1 MDQPTK
7 ARRSVGAMGGLR
19 RLYAHLTAGL
29 RREFFA
35 VLLLMLLGGFA
46 ELATIGAVVPFLA
59 LLSNSGSAHLSRVGP
74 LFMSLG
80 NAISI
85 DSVTVAAII
94 LASFAILAGLVR
106 ISLTWLTQKFIYGVG
121 HHLALEAL
129 RKILSQPYTFHADRD
144 VAALLATTVK
154 VEILLFDL
162 ILPAMQTIIAAF
174 IAFFVIAGLIY
185 IDPLTTIA
193 TAAAFASIYLL
204 VSLATR
210 KRLAVNSA
218 IVETGHNERFKIVNE
233 SLGGIRD
240 VIIDNSRSV
249 HTDLFDRINA
259 QLARARAVTA
269 FIAASPRF
277 MIEALGIVLI
287 AAMAVIVSGREG
299 GIAMALPFL
308 GALALGAQR
317 LLPLVQTVYNGWSS
331 GAGNRSIIGQ
341 VVELLTLPDDNESAN
356 QWTPLPF
363 ERQIS
368 FENVSF
374 SYSSRPG
381 SPALKKLTFVIPR
394 GSMVAVT
401 GKTGAGK
408 STLADLLMALLEPDA
423 GEIKVDGTRL
433 TRQNA
438 RSWQRNIAHVP
449 QSIFLADTTI
459 AANIALGLPQEPTN
473 RQRVREAAAKA
484 QLNEFVQS
492 LPNGYETIIGERGI
506 RLSGGQRQRLG
517 LARALYKN
525 TPLLVLDEATSA
537 LDEATEQA
545 VFKELEQLRK
555 DGRTMIIIAHRV
567 STIAHCDLILNL
579 HDGRVVDRAAGCSR
593 RLR

>member
-1 MDQPTK
+1 
-7 ARRSVGAMGGLR
+7 
-19 RLYAHLTAGL
+19 
-29 RREFFA
+29 
-35 VLLLMLLGGFA
+35 
-46 ELATIGAVVPFLA
+46 
-59 LLSNSGSAHLSRVGP
+59 
-74 LFMSLG
+74 
-80 NAISI
+80 
-85 DSVTVAAII
+85 
-94 LASFAILAGLVR
+94 
-106 ISLTWLTQKFIYGVG
+106 
-121 HHLALEAL
+121 
-129 RKILSQPYTFHADRD
+129 
-144 VAALLATTVK
+144 
-154 VEILLFDL
+154 
-162 ILPAMQTIIAAF
+162 
-174 IAFFVIAGLIY
+174 
-185 IDPLTTIA
+185 
-193 TAAAFASIYLL
+193 
-204 VSLATR
+204 
-210 KRLAVNSA
+210 
-218 IVETGHNERFKIVNE
+218 
-233 SLGGIRD
+233 
-240 VIIDNSRSV
+240 
-249 HTDLFDRINA
+249 
-259 QLARARAVTA
+259 
-269 FIAASPRF
+269 
-277 MIEALGIVLI
+277 
-287 AAMAVIVSGREG
+287 
-299 GIAMALPFL
+299 MALPFL

-363 ERQIS
+363 GRQIS

-438 RSWQRNIAHVP
+438 RAWQRNIAHVP

-484 QLNEFVQS
+484 QLDEFVQS

-579 HDGRVVDRAAGCSR
+579 HDGRVVDRAAGYSR

>member
-1 MDQPTK
+1 MDQATV
-7 ARRSVGAMGGLR
+7 RHSIGAIAGLR
-19 RLYAHLTAGL
+19 RLYAHLTPGL
-29 RREFFA
+29 RRELFG
-35 VLLLMLLGGFA
+35 VLVLMLLGGLA
-46 ELATIGAVVPFLA
+46 ELATIGSVVPFLA
-59 LLSNSGSAHLSRVGP
+59 LLSNSDWAHMPRVGR
-74 LFMSLG
+74 LLISLG
-80 NAISI
+80 NAIGT
-85 DSVTVAAII
+85 DSVTAAAII
-94 LASFAILAGLVR
+94 FACFAILAGLVR
-106 ISLTWLTQKFIYGVG
+106 ISLTWLTQKFIYDVG

-129 RKILSQPYTFHADRD
+129 RKILSQPYAFHADRD

-154 VEILLFDL
+154 VEILVFDL

-174 IAFFVIAGLIY
+174 IAIFLIAGLIY
-185 IDPLTTIA
+185 VDPATTIA

-204 VSLATR
+204 VSFATR
-210 KRLAVNSA
+210 RRLAVSSA
-218 IVETGHNERFKIVNE
+218 IAETGHNERFKIVNE

-249 HTDLFDRINA
+249 HTDLFDRTNGR
-259 QLARARAVTA
+259 LARARAVTA

-287 AAMAVIVSGREG
+287 AAIAVIVSGREG

-317 LLPLVQTVYNGWSS
+317 LLPLVQTVYNGWSF

-341 VVELLTLPDDNESAN
+341 VVELLSLPDNEESAN
-356 QWTPLPF
+356 LPAALPF

-374 SYSSRPG
+374 SYSSRIG
-381 SPALKKLTFVIPR
+381 SPALHDLSFIIPR
-394 GSMVAVT
+394 GSMVAIV

-408 STLADLLMALLEPDA
+408 STLADLLMALLEPEQ

-433 TRQNA
+433 TRENA
-438 RSWQRNIAHVP
+438 RAWQRNIAHVP

-459 AANIALGLPQEPTN
+459 AANIALGLPQEPTD
-473 RQRVREAAAKA
+473 RQRVIEAAAKA
-484 QLNEFVQS
+484 QLDEFIQS
-492 LPNGYETIIGERGI
+492 LPNGYDTIIGERGI

-545 VFKELEQLRK
+545 VFKELEQLRE
-555 DGRTMIIIAHRV
+555 DGRTLIIIAHRV
-567 STIAHCDLILNL
+567 STIDHCDLIVNL
-579 HDGRVVDRAAGCSR
+579 HDGRIVDRVARHGRPLA
-593 RLR
+593 